1 LTRAAA
7 KRRSSRC
14 VARSHSFLLD
24 NGTVYECDL
33 SRSGGSL
40 ARLVWDSKYGQTCSQ
55 MSQPIICGSTI
66 YTLLSELDKDWI
78 DLAGKLHPPQSSV
91 TIGANP
97 ILLEGH

>member
-1 LTRAAA
+1 
-7 KRRSSRC
+7 
-14 VARSHSFLLD
+14 
-24 NGTVYECDL
+24 
-33 SRSGGSL
+33 
-40 ARLVWDSKYGQTCSQ
+40 

-66 YTLLSELDKDWI
+66 YTLPSELDKDWI